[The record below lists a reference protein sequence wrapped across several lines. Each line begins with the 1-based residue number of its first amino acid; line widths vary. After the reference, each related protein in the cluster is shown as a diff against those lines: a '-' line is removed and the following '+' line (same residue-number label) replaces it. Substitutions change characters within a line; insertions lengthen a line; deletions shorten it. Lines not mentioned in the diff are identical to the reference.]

1 MDQQR
6 RLARLRHL
14 ARLYDAG
21 FRIPGTRFRIGLDAL
36 IGLVPGLG
44 DLIGAG
50 VALWVVLEAADL
62 GASGFLLLRMLLNV
76 AVDTVG
82 GTLPIAGDVFDALW
96 RANLKN
102 VRLLERH
109 LAATGAI
116 DKPPTDL

>member
-1 MDQQR
+1 
-6 RLARLRHL
+6 
-14 ARLYDAG
+14 
-21 FRIPGTRFRIGLDAL
+21 
-36 IGLVPGLG
+36 
-44 DLIGAG
+44 
-50 VALWVVLEAADL
+50 VVLEAADL